1 MNIMVG
7 YSNRS
12 GFLNAVVQYINDWT
26 FVMHEWY
33 LGNSSDALIFPILS
47 VDHVLPIS

>member
-1 MNIMVG
+1 MVG

-12 GFLNAVVQYINDWT
+12 GFLNAVVQYIDDWT

-33 LGNSSDALIFPILS
+33 LGNSDALILPIFS